1 MTMEADLHTLL
12 KTICPRVFV
21 KVAPYGTA
29 KPFVTYLGFGGE
41 SLRFLDNTAPDKRNT
56 AVQISVW
63 STTEKEALS
72 MIRAIEEALCLTTVF
87 AATPMGEP
95 SPGEDEDPEV
105 FGRIQRFSIWAA
117 R

>member
-1 MTMEADLHTLL
+1 MSMESDLHTLL

-72 MIRAIEEALCLTTVF
+72 MIHAIEEALCLSATF
-87 AATPMGEP
+87 AASPMGES
-95 SPGEDEDPEV
+95 SPGDDEDPAV
-105 FGRIQRFSIWAA
+105 FLSGRPDNPLI
-117 R
+117 

>member
-1 MTMEADLHTLL
+1 MESDLVTLL

-21 KVAPYGTA
+21 KVAPFGTV

-63 STTEKEALS
+63 STTEKEALT
-72 MIRAIEEALCLTTVF
+72 MIRAIEEALCLGAPFT
-87 AATPMGEP
+87 AKPMGES
-95 SPGEDEDPEV
+95 SPGDDPDLEV
-105 FGRIQRFSIWAA
+105 FGRIQRFSIWAT